1 MRQAKAS
8 NLITQAYALGTA
20 RSIASR
26 IVTDTQAL
34 DVAVS
39 PVLGDSAS
47 QDLAMLRS
55 AAKRLQ
61 DRIERAQIDNVKA
74 AMRQPR
80 EGSK

>member
-8 NLITQAYALGTA
+8 NLITQAYTLGTA
-20 RSIASR
+20 HSIAGR
-26 IVTDTQAL
+26 IVTDAQAL

-39 PVLGDSAS
+39 PILGDSAS

-55 AAKRLQ
+55 AARRIQ

-80 EGSK
+80 EGSQ